1 MSRSW
6 WWAAAGVLLA
16 GQLQAAQIE
25 AAGTRLVAADGVIA
39 LFRGETE
46 LLRLDSIRFDYEA
59 PLGWTVETAEAARIV
74 LRLDYP
80 AVVEF
85 NHAIA
90 DNQPRSTQLEI
101 TAVDGGYRLHAAP
114 AWAERTSLEFT
125 HLGDH
130 FFGLSEPL
138 QPDNR
143 HSPELSGAEIRV
155 EVVNEGG
162 NLAENYAS
170 AFSAFY
176 ISSHGYGAFFDTF
189 AEGRYRF
196 AVNGRNQ
203 VHHDTGTLDWYLF
216 PGDDGAA
223 IHRAYYA
230 LIGAP
235 RQLPPWA
242 MGPVAWRDHNESSAQ
257 ILDDI
262 KQFNELQMPL
272 TAWFV
277 DRPYSDGAH
286 AWSKMNF
293 SANFANPCDWIAQV
307 RAQGLEFM
315 TWTSSAFFGD
325 TPLPR
330 HLPGSYTYADLS
342 DPATWAAYQQA
353 LAQQHACGVRGHK
366 MDRADEHFP
375 RDENW
380 ADASVRPG
388 ERRNRYAWLFAR
400 VHDEALRAAWGED
413 SFSFA
418 RAAIHRSQPQL
429 GAIWGGDPRSNWEGL
444 RGNLANA
451 MRAGFMGF
459 PVWGSDVG
467 GYLGEGYIDPELY
480 LRWMQFGVF
489 SGFMEGRFFTSALPA
504 TRMKRQV

>member
-1 MSRSW
+1 
-6 WWAAAGVLLA
+6 
-16 GQLQAAQIE
+16 
-25 AAGTRLVAADGVIA
+25 
-39 LFRGETE
+39 
-46 LLRLDSIRFDYEA
+46 
-59 PLGWTVETAEAARIV
+59 
-74 LRLDYP
+74 
-80 AVVEF
+80 
-85 NHAIA
+85 
-90 DNQPRSTQLEI
+90 
-101 TAVDGGYRLHAAP
+101 
-114 AWAERTSLEFT
+114 
-125 HLGDH
+125 
-130 FFGLSEPL
+130 
-138 QPDNR
+138 
-143 HSPELSGAEIRV
+143 
-155 EVVNEGG
+155 
-162 NLAENYAS
+162 
-170 AFSAFY
+170 
-176 ISSHGYGAFFDTF
+176 
-189 AEGRYRF
+189 
-196 AVNGRNQ
+196 
-203 VHHDTGTLDWYLF
+203 
-216 PGDDGAA
+216 
-223 IHRAYYA
+223 
-230 LIGAP
+230 
-235 RQLPPWA
+235 
-242 MGPVAWRDHNESSAQ
+242 
-257 ILDDI
+257 
-262 KQFNELQMPL
+262 
-272 TAWFV
+272 
-277 DRPYSDGAH
+277 
-286 AWSKMNF
+286 MNF

-489 SGFMEGRFFTSALPA
+489 SGFMEVKLDGAGGAGPDRMPWRYDEDFQSAYRELLFTRMTLLPYLYSLANTSARNGVMMQPMAYRHLDDPQAHAIWDQYYLGQALLVAPLVAPGGEREVYLPAGRWRAWFDGAGDTTWQGPTRIRWKWGVEELPLFVRDNSLFVTGDYPLGNAVAWRGERPTSLELHAIPGQPGESASFDLVDPWDDNRVKTFTLRVDERGVHVDGPAVQFSLTVTVHPHTPGQNTRSEEFEPGEAIDFTSS
-504 TRMKRQV
+504 R